1 MPPSQRNLVTVL
13 LTGGVALAVLGQITQ
28 IARPDG
34 QRAGAVIVMVL
45 GLVFYLSGIL
55 VSRSE
60 RVNAV
65 IDRILGKPAKWLALE
80 SWQVV
85 CLVFAILLSILAQL
99 AAGEGDTM
107 YSPVAVWLAWFGAIG
122 FGIAGCW
129 IFNKPNFRAHWK
141 TIAYIAGFTLLAFFA
156 RGIATDRVPIILY
169 GDEASAGIFGDALL
183 KGNFNNP
190 FTVGWYAFPGLY
202 FYIPAASISL
212 LGYTTAALRIP
223 SAIAGALTVGATYLT
238 GRLMFDRRT
247 AAIAA
252 IVLTGFHFHIHFSRI
267 GLNNIWDGL
276 FFVLIVGAAWYAW
289 ERESRNAYILS
300 GLGLGLAQYFY
311 PSSRVILAVIMGGFL
326 LSGLF
331 DFQKLKRSLAHIFLM
346 LFVGLVVFLPMGWY
360 YVKNPNQFLAPM
372 ERVSILGGWLDNE
385 ILITGK
391 PAWQILLKQLM
402 LGAQSF
408 TYLPLQHW
416 YRPEVALLRP
426 ISAGIFLLG
435 LVYLISRP
443 KESRSMMLILWLVMY
458 IFIGGLSES
467 TPASQRYVAAAPVCI
482 LILAVGISETGSL
495 FEKLWR
501 TPERIVTAVMI
512 GIAIFVSVEDAN
524 FYFNKYTKKS
534 YLELAGTNGVIAQ
547 EIANNLLDKPKG
559 TQAFFFVANGM
570 GYYAIPSIPYLAHNV
585 EGFDV
590 LQPWGSVDN
599 PTPTS
604 KNLVFIFLPDNMADM
619 PLIQEAYPSGTL
631 HEKTNA
637 EGQTLY
643 WLYEYNAGQ

>member
-1 MPPSQRNLVTVL
+1 MPVPQRNLASCL
-13 LTGGVALAVLGQITQ
+13 LIGGAALAIFGQITQ
-28 IARPDG
+28 IARPEG
-34 QRAGAVIVMVL
+34 QRVGAVILMAL
-45 GLVFYLSGIL
+45 GLVFYLAGIL
-55 VSRSE
+55 IARNE
-60 RVNAV
+60 KANAAFE
-65 IDRILGKPAKWLALE
+65 RILGRPAAWLTLE
-80 SWQVV
+80 VWQVV
-85 CLVFAILLSILAQL
+85 CLIIAVLLSILAQL
-99 AAGEGDTM
+99 AAGEADTV
-107 YSPVAVWLAWFGAIG
+107 YSSTAVWVTWFGAIA
-122 FGIAGCW
+122 FGLAGCW
-129 IFNKPNFRAHWK
+129 KPNPLDVRAHWK
-141 TIAYIAGFTLLAFFA
+141 TIAYFSGFTILAFLA

-183 KGNFNNP
+183 KGTFNNP
-190 FTVGWYAFPGLY
+190 FSVGWYAFPGLY
-202 FYIPAASISL
+202 FYIPAASISM

-238 GRLMFDRRT
+238 GRFMFDRRT

-267 GLNNIWDGL
+267 GLNNVWDGL
-276 FFVLIVGAAWYAW
+276 FFVLVIGAAWYGW
-289 ERESRNAYILS
+289 EHENRNAYILA
-300 GLGLGLAQYFY
+300 GLGIGLAQYFY
-311 PSSRVILAVIMGGFL
+311 PSSRVILAVVMGGFFV
-326 LSGLF
+326 SGLF
-331 DFQKLKRSLAHIFLM
+331 SFQKLKRSLANIFLM
-346 LFVGLVVFLPMGWY
+346 LFTGLVIFLPMGWY

-372 ERVSILGGWLDNE
+372 ERVSILGPWLDNE

-435 LVYLISRP
+435 LIYLISRP
-443 KESRSMMLILWLVMY
+443 KESRSIILIIWLAMY

-482 LILAVGISETGSL
+482 LILAVGISETGTL
-495 FEKLWR
+495 FEKLWK

-512 GIAIFVSVEDAN
+512 GLAVFVSAEDAN

-534 YLELAGTNGVIAQ
+534 NFELAGTNGMIAQ
-547 EIANNLLDKPKG
+547 DLANDLLDKPKG
-559 TQAFFFVANGM
+559 TQAFFFIANGM

-590 LQPWGSVDN
+590 GLPWGAAEN
-599 PTPTS
+599 PVPS
-604 KNLVFIFLPDNMADM
+604 SDHLIFIFLPASMNDL
-619 PLIQEAYPSGTL
+619 PVIQEAYPNGTL
-631 HEKTNA
+631 HEKTDIQ
-637 EGQTLY
+637 GDTLY

>member
-1 MPPSQRNLVTVL
+1 MPVSQRNLASCL
-13 LTGGVALAVLGQITQ
+13 LAGGAVLAVLGQITQ
-28 IARPDG
+28 IARPEG
-34 QRAGAVIVMVL
+34 QRAGAVILMAF
-45 GLVFYLSGIL
+45 GLAVYLTGIL

-60 RVNAV
+60 KANAV
-65 IDRILGKPAKWLALE
+65 IDRILRKPAKWLALE

-85 CLVFAILLSILAQL
+85 ALVIAILLSILAQL
-99 AAGEGDTM
+99 AAGEGDTT
-107 YSPVAVWLAWFGAIG
+107 YSPAAVWLAWFGAIG

-129 IFNKPNFRAHWK
+129 TFDKFGFQAHWK
-141 TIAYIAGFTLLAFFA
+141 TIAYIAGFTLLAFLA
-156 RGIATDRVPIILY
+156 RGIATDRIPIILY
-169 GDEASAGIFGDALL
+169 GDEASAGIFGDALI
-183 KGNFNNP
+183 KGSFNNP

-202 FYIPAASISL
+202 FYIPAAAISL
-212 LGYTTAALRIP
+212 LGHTTAALRIP

-267 GLNNIWDGL
+267 GLNNVWDGL
-276 FFVLIVGAAWYAW
+276 FFVLIIGAAWYAW

-311 PSSRVILAVIMGGFL
+311 PSSRVILAVILGGFL
-326 LSGLF
+326 LSGLL
-331 DFQKLKRSLAHIFLM
+331 DFQKLKRSLANIFLM
-346 LFVGLVVFLPMGWY
+346 FFIGLVVFFPMGWY

-372 ERVSILGGWLDNE
+372 ERVSILGDWLDNE
-385 ILITGK
+385 IIITGK
-391 PAWQILLKQLM
+391 PAWEILLKQLM

-435 LVYLISRP
+435 LIYLISRP
-443 KESRSMMLILWLVMY
+443 RESRSIMLVLWLVMY

-501 TPERIVTAVMI
+501 APERIVTAVML
-512 GIAIFVSVEDAN
+512 GIAIFVSAEDAN

-534 YLELAGTNGVIAQ
+534 YVELAGTNGVIAQ
-547 EIANNLLDKPKG
+547 EIANDLLDKPKG
-559 TQAFFFVANGM
+559 TQAFFFVAGGM

-590 LQPWGSVDN
+590 GLPWGSAEN
-599 PTPTS
+599 PVPS
-604 KNLVFIFLPDNMADM
+604 SDHLVFIFLPANMTDM
-619 PLIQEAYPSGTL
+619 PVIQEAYPNGTL
-631 HEKTNA
+631 HEKKNV